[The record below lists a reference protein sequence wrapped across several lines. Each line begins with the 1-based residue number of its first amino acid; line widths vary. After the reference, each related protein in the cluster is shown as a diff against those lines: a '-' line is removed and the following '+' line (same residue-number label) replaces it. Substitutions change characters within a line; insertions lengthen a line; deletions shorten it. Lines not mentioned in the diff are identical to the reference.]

1 MRLDSL
7 AITNFK
13 NIADARLE
21 FSGNVNCLLGDNG
34 MGKSNLLD
42 AIYTLSFTKSFSG
55 LPDLQLIRR
64 GEDFAT
70 LRGHYTRR
78 GAAEELTMGLQQG
91 RRKSFKRM
99 GKEYE
104 RLSAHIGAFPLVMA
118 SPADS
123 ALVTGTGEERRRFMD
138 QVISQGDP
146 VYLDALIRYNR
157 SLQQRNRM
165 LRDHIVDHGLYVAV
179 EMAME
184 GAAAYITRA
193 RKAWVD
199 ELTGIFGRYYHAV
212 ASPDEVPSLTLDGHT
227 ASGTPL
233 RELLDSARRHDE
245 IVGHTSVGPHR
256 DDLDLRLDGMGVRR
270 TASQGQQKTYVL
282 ALRLAQYEFL
292 ARATGLK
299 PLLLLDDV
307 FDKLDA
313 TRVERLVEMVS
324 SESFGQIFITD
335 TNRSHLDSIMARAG
349 GDHRSWLV
357 SGGRFEEAQ

>member
-1 MRLDSL
+1 MRLDTI

-21 FSGNVNCLLGDNG
+21 FSGNVNCLLGNNG

-64 GEDFAT
+64 GEGFAT

-78 GAAEELTMGLQQG
+78 GASEELAMGLQPG

-99 GKEYE
+99 GKEYD
-104 RLSAHIGAFPLVMA
+104 RLSSHIGAFPLVMA

-146 VYLDALIRYNR
+146 TYLDALIRYGR
-157 SLQQRNRM
+157 ALQQRNRL
-165 LRDHIVDHGLYVAV
+165 LRDHVADHRLFDAI
-179 EMAME
+179 ETALE
-184 GAAAYITRA
+184 GPAAYITRRRA
-193 RKAWVD
+193 EWVD
-199 ELTGIFGRYYHAV
+199 ELTEIFGRYYHAV
-212 ASPDEVPSLTLDGHT
+212 ASPGETPALRLSAHLAQGKTMT
-227 ASGTPL
+227 AIL
-233 RELLDSARRHDE
+233 NEARRHDE
-245 IVGHTSVGPHR
+245 AVGHTSVGPHR
-256 DDLDLRLDGMGVRR
+256 DDIDLQLDGMGVRR

-292 ARATGLK
+292 ARATGMK

-313 TRVERLVEMVS
+313 TRVERLVEMVA
-324 SESFGQIFITD
+324 SERFGQIFITD
-335 TNRSHLDSIMARAG
+335 TNRTHLDSIMGRSG
-349 GDHRSWLV
+349 GDHRTWAV
-357 SGGRFEEAQ
+357 DHGGFTLLG